1 MSGWNSN
8 KFYSSDDTPKYKVG
22 DILWLHEPWSFRD
35 DLSCTRES
43 KQCEVTEVSTSKSGW
58 FFREFTYK
66 VRFLESGKKYK
77 SIYESQL
84 AKEQQRKQYSDMY
97 VGDPFPANDEEDK

>member
-1 MSGWNSN
+1 MSWWNSN
-8 KFYSSDDTPKYKVG
+8 KFYSSGDTPKYVVG
-22 DILWLHEPWSFRD
+22 DILWLHEPWQFDGFACR
-35 DLSCTRES
+35 RES
-43 KQCEVTEVSTSKSGW
+43 KQCEITEVSSGKSGL

-77 SIYESQL
+77 YIYESQL
-84 AKEQQRKQYSDMY
+84 SREQQRGQYSDPD